1 MHARDLL
8 IGAAAG
14 SALMFML
21 DPSTGTR
28 RRALARDRMT
38 RATRKT
44 RDGLEAA
51 ARDIGNRASGLAAT
65 TRGRWSDEA
74 VDDATV
80 VERVR
85 AKLGR
90 VCSHP
95 RAIDVDA
102 RDGRVTLRGQVLFP
116 EMRAVVA
123 TALAVR
129 GVGSV
134 DNQLEAYD
142 TAEGVPGLQ
151 GEGRTAGRLLNLR
164 PRTWAPG
171 TRAMVG
177 AGVIGTAMWMALK
190 AARSARDLTLAD
202 MEYRHGVL

>member
-8 IGAAAG
+8 VGAAAG
-14 SALMFML
+14 SALMFIL
-21 DPSTGTR
+21 DPNTGTR
-28 RRALARDRMT
+28 RRALARDGMT

-44 RDGLEAA
+44 REGLDAA
-51 ARDIGNRASGLAAT
+51 ARDIAHRASGLAAS
-65 TRGRWSDEA
+65 TRGRWSREA
-74 VDDATV
+74 VDDATL

-95 RAIDVDA
+95 RAIEVDA
-102 RDGRVTLRGQVLFP
+102 RDGRVTLRGRVLVP

-123 TALAVR
+123 RALAVR
-129 GVGSV
+129 GVQGV

-142 TAEGVPGLQ
+142 TAEGVPALQ
-151 GEGRTAGRLLNLR
+151 GEGRTARSFVNLR
-164 PRTWAPG
+164 PHTWAPG

-177 AGVIGTAMWMALK
+177 AGVLGTAMWMALK
-190 AARSARDLTLAD
+190 AARSTRDLTLAD
-202 MEYRHGVL
+202 MEYRHGAL